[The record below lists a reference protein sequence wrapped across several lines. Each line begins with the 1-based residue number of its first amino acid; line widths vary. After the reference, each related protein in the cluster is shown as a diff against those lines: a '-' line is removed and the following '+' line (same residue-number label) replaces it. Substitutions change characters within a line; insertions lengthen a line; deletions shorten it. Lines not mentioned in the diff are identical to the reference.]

1 MNYLIDY
8 YIIKNVKKY
17 FTKFKIKRS
26 NKNEFKQKIYILWL
40 ILIFIITSF
49 AMFSFAS
56 EEKDYINRALKLID
70 EEKYNEA
77 VKELE
82 EALALIRNKA
92 NLELVNL
99 FFCEELPQMFGIYN
113 PRENIL
119 FSSEDT
125 LFIYGEPKNCTYK
138 EIEKGLYQMHFKAE
152 IYLLDSDNNVLM
164 GEMDYL
170 DFPFTSRTRNSEI
183 YIFDEIPVKQLDLS
197 PGNYKFRFILKDVF
211 SQKTTEAIIEFTVT
225 E

>member
-1 MNYLIDY
+1 MNL
-8 YIIKNVKKY
+8 NKKY
-17 FTKFKIKRS
+17 IF
-26 NKNEFKQKIYILWL
+26 LGL
-40 ILIFIITSF
+40 ILIFIIISL

-77 VKELE
+77 VVELE
-82 EALALIRNKA
+82 EAMALIRNKA

-99 FFCEELPQMFGIYN
+99 FFCEELPQMFGTYN
-113 PRENIL
+113 PRENTL

-138 EIEKGLYQMHFKAE
+138 EIEKGLYQIHFKVE
-152 IYLLDSDNNVLM
+152 IYLLDSNDNILT
-164 GEMDYL
+164 GEMNYL
-170 DFPFTSRTRNSEI
+170 DFPLTSRARNSEI
-183 YIFDEIPVKQLDLS
+183 YIYDEIPVKQFDLS